1 MSRRT
6 TKVPENHPTIFD
18 LSAIAMNTTHKIT
31 FAGLHRA
38 LWTEHKAKLI
48 ACYLRYFV
56 YITKHGAY
64 IDGFAGPQDP
74 GQPDS
79 WAAKLALDNDPKWI
93 RSFFLCDQ
101 DMKQAE
107 ALMELV
113 KSQPD
118 IKDRTIEVA
127 CCDFLCDQDMKQA
140 EALMELVK
148 SQPDIKDRT
157 IEVACCDFNKHVE
170 IVLPRIGET
179 IATFCLLDQR
189 TFQCDWATVQKIARH
204 KSEMKIEIF
213 YFVPTGWLARSLSG
227 LKRPEAEMTRW
238 WGGDNWI
245 CLKGMRSDDI
255 AESFRQRFLEELNYG
270 YAYSW
275 PIYER
280 EVGNRIMYYMIHASD
295 HDEAPKQMY
304 RAYTNTTM
312 RDVPMRQSSFEVD
325 E

>member
-93 RSFFLCDQ
+93 RSF
-101 DMKQAE
+101 
-107 ALMELV
+107 
-113 KSQPD
+113 
-118 IKDRTIEVA
+118 
-127 CCDFLCDQDMKQA
+127 FLCDQDMKQA

>member
-93 RSFFLCDQ
+93 RSF
-101 DMKQAE
+101 
-107 ALMELV
+107 
-113 KSQPD
+113 
-118 IKDRTIEVA
+118 
-127 CCDFLCDQDMKQA
+127 FLCDQDMKQA

-325 E
+325 ERSAPGRAYHSAQPR